1 MGGSSPVVFAAGT
14 YEIDCPHGSATVHV
28 PRDIRLDEVSE
39 ALAPLMECRRN
50 STEGEKV
57 EEERKAA

>member
-1 MGGSSPVVFAAGT
+1 MGGGSPVVFAAGT
-14 YEIDCPHGSATVHV
+14 YEVDCQHGSATVHV

-39 ALAPLMECRRN
+39 ALAPLMECRLEV
-50 STEGEKV
+50 EGEIE

>member
-1 MGGSSPVVFAAGT
+1 MGGGGPVVFAAGT
-14 YEIDCPHGSATVHV
+14 YEVDCPHGSATVHV

-39 ALAPLMECRRN
+39 ALAPLMECRREV
-50 STEGEKV
+50 EGEIE

>member
-1 MGGSSPVVFAAGT
+1 MGGGSPVVFAAGT

-28 PRDIRLDEVSE
+28 PRDICLDEVSE
-39 ALAPLMECRRN
+39 ALAPLMECRPEI
-50 STEGEKV
+50 EGEKV

>member
-1 MGGSSPVVFAAGT
+1 MGGGSPVVFAAGT
-14 YEIDCPHGSATVHV
+14 YEVDCPHGSATVHV

-39 ALAPLMECRRN
+39 ALAPLMECRHEI
-50 STEGEKV
+50 EGEIE

>member
-1 MGGSSPVVFAAGT
+1 MGGGSPVVFAAGT

-28 PRDIRLDEVSE
+28 PRDIRLDEVSD
-39 ALAPLMECRRN
+39 ALAPLMECRREV
-50 STEGEKV
+50 EGEIE

>member
-39 ALAPLMECRRN
+39 ALAPLAECRPEIE
-50 STEGEKV
+50 S
-57 EEERKAA
+57 EERKAA

>member
-1 MGGSSPVVFAAGT
+1 MGGGSPVVFAAGT

-28 PRDIRLDEVSE
+28 PRDIHLDEVSD
-39 ALAPLMECRRN
+39 ALAPLMECRP
-50 STEGEKV
+50 EVDE